1 MSVVIYEVKEKI
13 CTVTMDRPD
22 ALNAF
27 NPQMMHELCKAFLK
41 AAEDEK
47 VKVIIL
53 TGSGRAF
60 TAGADLKSM
69 SSGRPEPG
77 QHDFADMLN
86 AIIDCPKP
94 FIIAANGLGVG
105 VGMTILG
112 LADIAILAESAKFR
126 TPFSTLGL
134 TAEAGSTYTF
144 SRLLGP
150 QQATWVLMSAEWFSA
165 TECVNMGLAKQVVP
179 DADLSKAVYQQA
191 EVLASLPIASLIKTK
206 ELLMAPHKDAL
217 KAAFER
223 ENRGLAELLGGP
235 ANKEAIAAFME
246 KRDADFDD
254 F

>member
-69 SSGRPEPG
+69 GSGRPEPG

-150 QQATWVLMSAEWFSA
+150 QQAAWVLMSAEWFSA
-165 TECVNMGLAKQVVP
+165 TDCVNMGLAKQVVP

-246 KRDADFDD
+246 KRDAEFDD